1 MKIKPSKKH
10 SQETI
15 TSTGLFVEKNGFF
28 TSTTSRFSWL
38 FKKLEDNRKQRRVWK
53 MNVSINYVTWFGPLG
68 ISKGRSTI
76 HIWRN
81 IYTNICS
88 IYWGGNQEYQRTMFA
103 SNYYLRVW
111 ILCFVFI
118 SLKFNHLSSFSVHDF
133 SRYVAPSSFIT
144 FVRHYSRL
152 AVGGNSWIAL
162 HVLLP
167 NVHVLSCPVPR
178 LEIYMQF

>member
-1 MKIKPSKKH
+1 
-10 SQETI
+10 
-15 TSTGLFVEKNGFF
+15 
-28 TSTTSRFSWL
+28 
-38 FKKLEDNRKQRRVWK
+38 

-81 IYTNICS
+81 IYTNICR
-88 IYWGGNQEYQRTMFA
+88 IYWRGNQEYQRTMFA

-111 ILCFVFI
+111 ILFFVFI

-144 FVRHYSRL
+144 FVRHASCCWRQQL
-152 AVGGNSWIAL
+152 KCSSCSSAQRPLII
-162 HVLLP
+162 LP
-167 NVHVLSCPVPR
+167 SP
-178 LEIYMQF
+178 QA